1 MASTKVYLEEHSPLL
16 SNLRATLNST
26 PNRLHAYYLL
36 LYTRY
41 LLVPDAGVAYE
52 ARFRSKFR
60 LRARPR
66 RPGKGAQITHRGERK
81 REANLGNFCM
91 LDRSHRRN
99 SYASFARLSRACR
112 RVNSELQ
119 LGGEGE
125 RKGEKREHAT
135 KRNFAPTIL
144 GSREGRGG
152 RRRSMVKPG
161 FIRTSR
167 VFSKLIF
174 PGSSTVAPRVL
185 SLSLGA
191 KLVLCHGPAEF
202 PERVVN
208 RIMKTSEPACVGTPQ
223 SFVPTF

>member
-119 LGGEGE
+119 LGGEGKGKE
-125 RKGEKREHAT
+125 RNVNMQ
-135 KRNFAPTIL
+135 RNEIL
-144 GSREGRGG
+144 HQLFSGVGRGG
-152 RRRSMVKPG
+152 EGGDGRW
-161 FIRTSR
+161 
-167 VFSKLIF
+167 
-174 PGSSTVAPRVL
+174 SSPVL
-185 SLSLGA
+185 Y
-191 KLVLCHGPAEF
+191 
-202 PERVVN
+202 ERVEFSRN
-208 RIMKTSEPACVGTPQ
+208 
-223 SFVPTF
+223 